1 MPEINKNYNEQEHII
16 LCANGQKEYC
26 CKKDKSS
33 STPPPIVISRRFDI
47 TANWGSTLN
56 SVSASRPVVDEASFI
71 QFLTDGTAPGE
82 ILNRF
87 TNIVVTDFSLVGDRL
102 QCNLEAT
109 AMAFSATDFLMSNVA
124 GIGLITGLKYLNLFN
139 NELTE
144 FIPENL
150 LSEELL
156 QVNLANNSIS
166 SLDASVLFPVS
177 CTYIALH
184 NNAFDTAGYA
194 ASEAW
199 ATAQPAFTNPC
210 LMSFNGN
217 VNSITGTNLEAI
229 LLTKNVTI
237 NP

>member
-1 MPEINKNYNEQEHII
+1 MPEINKNYNEQEHIL

-26 CKKDKSS
+26 CKKDNTS
-33 STPPPIVISRRFDI
+33 STPPVVVSRRFDI
-47 TANWGSTLN
+47 TADWGSTLN

-71 QFLTDGTAPGE
+71 QFLTNGTTPGE
-82 ILNRF
+82 ILNSF
-87 TNIVVTDFSLVGDRL
+87 TDIVVTDFSLVGDRL

-109 AMAFSATDFLMSNVA
+109 ATAFSATDFLMYDLA

-144 FIPENL
+144 FIPETP
-150 LSEELL
+150 LSEELIQL
-156 QVNLANNSIS
+156 NLAGNSIT
-166 SLDASVLFPVS
+166 SLDASILFPVT

-184 NNAFDTAGYA
+184 NNSFNTAGYA

-199 ATAQPAFTNPC
+199 ATAQPAFTSPC

-229 LLTKNVTI
+229 LLTKNVII